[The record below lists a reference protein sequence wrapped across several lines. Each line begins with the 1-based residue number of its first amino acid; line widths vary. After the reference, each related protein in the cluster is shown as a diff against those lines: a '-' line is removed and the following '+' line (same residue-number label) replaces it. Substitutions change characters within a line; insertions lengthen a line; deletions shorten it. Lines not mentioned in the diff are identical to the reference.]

1 MPDCTPSLIDGI
13 SDRTHSL
20 RLFYKIPTGFHISYA
35 LEWHCEQPLGEPHM
49 VAEKSILSAQ
59 LEALCRTPH
68 LVRGWEKVRTAIGK
82 EVRLFLDWFQFPKQH
97 RSSPQAFRAGQTA
110 PLRPKGPRCPAPLAL
125 FEKFES
131 SSLESRSRSRSRL
144 EMLQASKSSHIIQS
158 RTGSGQKFCWFLQF
172 MIHHGL

>member
-1 MPDCTPSLIDGI
+1 MVSRIGRIVCDCSIKFQRVFTSATHWNGI
-13 SDRTHSL
+13 ANSHWASRIWSQNL
-20 RLFYKIPTGFHISYA
+20 Y
-35 LEWHCEQPLGEPHM
+35 
-49 VAEKSILSAQ
+49 KSILSAQ

-68 LVRGWEKVRTAIGK
+68 LVREWEKVRTANGK
-82 EVRLFLDWFQFPKQH
+82 EVILFLDWFQFPKQH

-110 PLRPKGPRCPAPLAL
+110 PLSPKGPRCPAPLAL